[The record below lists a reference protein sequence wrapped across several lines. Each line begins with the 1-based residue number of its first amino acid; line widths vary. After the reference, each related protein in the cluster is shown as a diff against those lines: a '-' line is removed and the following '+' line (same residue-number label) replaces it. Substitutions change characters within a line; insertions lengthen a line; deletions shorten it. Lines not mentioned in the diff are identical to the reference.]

1 MYHQEYNKDNENWL
15 KLLNRIKYLEE
26 KVEQLEER
34 TRTVFRVG
42 DTVQNAVTDE
52 VGVVTKVYSDCVEV
66 EITTSEMWD
75 LDEVTLKED

>member
-1 MYHQEYNKDNENWL
+1 MCHQEYNKDSENWL

-26 KVEQLEER
+26 KVKQLEER

-42 DTVQNAVTDE
+42 DTVQNTDTNE

-66 EITTSEMWD
+66 EITTSETWD